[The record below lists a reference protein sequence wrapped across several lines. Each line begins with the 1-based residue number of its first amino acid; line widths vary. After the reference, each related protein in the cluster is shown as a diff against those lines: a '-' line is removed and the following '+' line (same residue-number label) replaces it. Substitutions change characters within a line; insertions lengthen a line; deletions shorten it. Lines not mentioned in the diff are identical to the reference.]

1 MPTNSWL
8 ALLLACLVSGCAG
21 MPNLLQGPKTC
32 AKVCPDGRTASYIAP
47 SCKSDPCSGHADAA
61 APPRRDPPAWPSS

>member
-1 MPTNSWL
+1 MPTNSAL

-21 MPNLLQGPKTC
+21 MPNLLRAPSPKTC

-47 SCKSDPCSGHADAA
+47 NCKSDPCSGHGAT
-61 APPRRDPPAWPSS
+61 P